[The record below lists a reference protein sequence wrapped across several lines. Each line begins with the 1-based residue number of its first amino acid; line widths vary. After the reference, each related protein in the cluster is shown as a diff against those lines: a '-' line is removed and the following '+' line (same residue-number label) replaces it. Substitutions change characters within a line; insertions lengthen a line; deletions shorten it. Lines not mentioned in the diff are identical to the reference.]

1 MDFGI
6 THLALSDYRNYER
19 LDLSLGEG
27 FTLVTGPNAHGKTN
41 LLEAIYLLASTRLLR
56 GQRDGEAIR
65 EGASGFRVEGVLATG
80 TVVTAT
86 LERGGRKRFALNGA
100 SLPRA
105 ADALGR
111 LPCVCVSA
119 ADLRLVRGEPVDRR
133 LFLDLELS
141 ALYASY
147 LRDLAVYKRA
157 LEQRNALLKAAQE
170 AFVAPET
177 FGPWEEAMAH
187 RGASLRA
194 TRLKYLDEL
203 GPQAADLH
211 GVLGGG
217 ESLGLSVEPRDEAR
231 TEPELREL
239 FESRRRDEIARG
251 LTLFGPHRDDVR
263 IAVGGRDARLYGSQ
277 GQQRSAVIA
286 IKMATLLQ
294 AKAVLGAVPLLLLD
308 DILSDL
314 DAGRRERLTEIVL
327 AHADQ
332 AILTCTEPEAAGPEI
347 LRRANVLAVREG
359 TVSPLAE
366 IEAETLVVEA

>member
-6 THLALSDYRNYER
+6 THLALHDYRNYER
-19 LDLSLGEG
+19 LDLDLREG

-56 GQRDGEAIR
+56 GQRDAEGIR

-80 TVVTAT
+80 TVVTAS

-170 AFVAPET
+170 APVASET

-187 RGASLRA
+187 RGAALRA
-194 TRLKYLDEL
+194 TRRKYLEEL

-217 ESLGLSVEPRDEAR
+217 ESLGLTIEPKDEAR
-231 TEPELREL
+231 TEDELREL

-251 LTLFGPHRDDVR
+251 LTLFGPQRDDVR

-347 LRRANVLAVREG
+347 LRRANILAVREG
-359 TVSPLAE
+359 
-366 IEAETLVVEA
+366 